1 MSLAVL
7 RGSLSH
13 ARLSPPLHRFRY
25 PISLLELDLEQA
37 ADQLRPYW
45 LWSMNRPNLGCIL
58 RKDHLRGGDADL
70 ATAVRDRVEGETGR
84 RPQGRV
90 ILITQPR
97 CWGLG
102 FNPISLYL
110 CHDAAERLQAVIAEV
125 HNTPWGEQIAYVLP
139 VSEPEQQ
146 PLRLDFAKA
155 MHVSPFQPMDLSYS
169 LELERGEDRMHI
181 ALDCS
186 RAGERVFA
194 ARLRLDRNPAS
205 SRNLARM
212 LLGRALKPA
221 AVLAAIHFEALRLW
235 FKRARYYPHPGTP
248 PARASAPPTSS

>member
-25 PISLLELDLEQA
+25 PISLLELDLDQA
-37 ADQLRPYW
+37 ERQLRPYW

-58 RKDHLRGGDADL
+58 RKDHLRGGHADL
-70 ATAVRDRVEGETGR
+70 AMEARNRVEAATGQ
-84 RPQGRV
+84 RPGGRV
-90 ILITQPR
+90 LMITQPR

-110 CHDAAERLQAVIAEV
+110 CHDPSGRLQAVIAEV

-139 VSEPEQQ
+139 VPDDSAT

-155 MHVSPFQPMDLSYS
+155 MHVSPFQPMDLRYQLS
-169 LELERGEDRMHI
+169 LERNEDRVHI
-181 ALDCS
+181 GLDCS

-194 ARLRLDRNPAS
+194 ARLHLDRSPAS

-235 FKRARYYPHPGTP
+235 FKRARYYPHPGTRP
-248 PARASAPPTSS
+248 TGATSPPTSS